1 SCCRDWGWTTGSGAR
16 SRRRR
21 WRCCATRWGRTI
33 GLVNAGGAIATSYGY
48 EPFGATAASGAASS
62 DSHQFTGRE
71 QDPTGLYYLRNR
83 YYNPMLGRFL
93 SPDPI
98 GIAGGINLYAYAG
111 NDPLNLV
118 DRVGLG
124 AGPSAL
130 NGYGG
135 TWSWQ
140 WGSHGH
146 GGGWGPG
153 GGSGDDGNGPGGP
166 GGPGGSGYGLGADSA
181 GGNFPGSDIG
191 PNNQGGQSGFAMA
204 AAEAGPETPG
214 EAGIAPAC
222 GCGPTAPPGGVAG

>member
-1 SCCRDWGWTTGSGAR
+1 
-16 SRRRR
+16 
-21 WRCCATRWGRTI
+21 
-33 GLVNAGGAIATSYGY
+33 
-48 EPFGATAASGAASS
+48 
-62 DSHQFTGRE
+62 
-71 QDPTGLYYLRNR
+71 
-83 YYNPMLGRFL
+83 MLGRFL

-124 AGPSAL
+124 AGPSAP

-166 GGPGGSGYGLGADSA
+166 GGPGGSGDGLGADST

-222 GCGPTAPPGGVAG
+222 GCGPTAPPGGVAGQGAVTWNQKIAGFLLSGASSIVVENILALSFPVAGPYIAAAVGVAMGELVSQMQNAAAQQAAGPPPPCAPAP

>member
-1 SCCRDWGWTTGSGAR
+1 
-16 SRRRR
+16 
-21 WRCCATRWGRTI
+21 
-33 GLVNAGGAIATSYGY
+33 
-48 EPFGATAASGAASS
+48 
-62 DSHQFTGRE
+62 
-71 QDPTGLYYLRNR
+71 
-83 YYNPMLGRFL
+83 MLGRFL

-124 AGPSAL
+124 AGPSAP

-166 GGPGGSGYGLGADSA
+166 CGPGDGLGADSA
-181 GGNFPGSDIG
+181 GGTFPGGDIG

-214 EAGIAPAC
+214 EAGIAPAA
-222 GCGPTAPPGGVAG
+222 GFVTVAAGISPSVGDTAQVMLQLGVPKPLVAMFVVLGDVAVLTAWAVGYGTVLGGDVGLAAALIFAPPIGAYYGFVHAQSMGLAGPGSPGP